1 MKLIFTPAQLR
12 KMPHFVNLICIKTK
26 ITYSQHYAMATIR
39 SLLLSTTKIF
49 MGVGGACPHLSFLS
63 FLVLLHDDLI
73 DIYSIQCGVL
83 LLSNCKSRTKDKQ
96 TDISLLYPYYLP
108 QLISVP
114 GPVVPSLL

>member
-26 ITYSQHYAMATIR
+26 ITYSQHCAMATIR

-49 MGVGGACPHLSFLS
+49 MGVGGACPHFPVSWFY
-63 FLVLLHDDLI
+63 LHDDLI

-114 GPVVPSLL
+114 GPVVPSLH

>member
-26 ITYSQHYAMATIR
+26 ITYSQHCAMATIR
-39 SLLLSTTKIF
+39 SLLLSATKNLY
-49 MGVGGACPHLSFLS
+49 GGGWSLSSLPS

-83 LLSNCKSRTKDKQ
+83 LLSVKLQK
-96 TDISLLYPYYLP
+96 
-108 QLISVP
+108 
-114 GPVVPSLL
+114 